1 MKIVKNRQ
9 FKAKVTVDF
18 PADDGA
24 VETQSFTARF
34 RALSVPEIAEHKL
47 LDTAGQDAFLKA
59 VLMGWEGLTDDRDGE
74 EVPLVFSPEA
84 MTMVLSDLFV
94 RRAVIDT
101 YQAQLMGAK
110 RGN

>member
-9 FKAKVTVDF
+9 FKAKVTVNF
-18 PADDGA
+18 PSDEGA
-24 VETQSFTARF
+24 VESQSFMALF
-34 RALSVPEIAEHKL
+34 RALSVPELAEHHL
-47 LDTAGQDAFLKA
+47 LDAAGQDAFLA
-59 VLMGWEGLTDDRDGE
+59 DVLIGWDRLTDDRDGE
-74 EVPLVFSPEA
+74 DVPLIFSPEA
-84 MTMVLSDLFV
+84 RTMILTDVFV

>member
-9 FKAKVTVDF
+9 FKAKVSVDF
-18 PADDGA
+18 PTDEDT
-24 VETQSFTARF
+24 VETQSFTALF
-34 RALSVPEIAEHKL
+34 RALSVPELAEHHL
-47 LDTAGQDAFLKA
+47 LDAAGQDAFLA
-59 VLMGWEGLTDDRDGE
+59 DVLIGWEGLTDDRDGE